1 MLALAAAVA
10 APSAFAVTD
19 AQLKVVKKNLNAVPA
34 PELPAKAAE
43 LVTQAQKEDREAVA
57 ETVVRAAIYK
67 SRPSAPLV
75 VAAVSKAAPEVAGAA
90 SRVAAEMEAGQS
102 DNITAAAAGA
112 APAAKTQIAS
122 GVQQGVYGGTIP
134 ASTTTPKFTASSF
147 GAPSTVPSTATTHTP
162 AGLGALS
169 TTPALSSASIPAS
182 ASDSYTIRGGAKTVE
197 HGGHVELHDTP
208 INHEHGGLGNGR
220 FPEHPPF
227 VVPPGHD
234 PDHREHHGRPSFVDY
249 TKPRHF

>member
-1 MLALAAAVA
+1 
-10 APSAFAVTD
+10 
-19 AQLKVVKKNLNAVPA
+19 
-34 PELPAKAAE
+34 
-43 LVTQAQKEDREAVA
+43 
-57 ETVVRAAIYK
+57 
-67 SRPSAPLV
+67 
-75 VAAVSKAAPEVAGAA
+75 
-90 SRVAAEMEAGQS
+90 
-102 DNITAAAAGA
+102 
-112 APAAKTQIAS
+112 
-122 GVQQGVYGGTIP
+122 
-134 ASTTTPKFTASSF
+134 
-147 GAPSTVPSTATTHTP
+147 
-162 AGLGALS
+162 
-169 TTPALSSASIPAS
+169 LSSASIPAS